1 MYLTHNTRLKYL
13 KSILDDGELK
23 PASKTGKIN
32 EGEGVYKPHEQHF
45 VFFSTTPNLFDPKIK
60 SMVTLYF
67 TLPLKKRTMY
77 IANLHA
83 ADPTKLE
90 EWKFDDGERYTRKI
104 LASESNTV
112 RQKKLMNLYKNSVS
126 KLKDGDWFFIFQQVA
141 IKNNFSLKTLV
152 AISFSISSKF
162 ATNNDIKRVHT
173 LIKKIKTK
181 YPNVQIKIINTD

>member
-1 MYLTHNTRLKYL
+1 
-13 KSILDDGELK
+13 
-23 PASKTGKIN
+23 
-32 EGEGVYKPHEQHF
+32 
-45 VFFSTTPNLFDPKIK
+45 
-60 SMVTLYF
+60 MVTLYF

-83 ADPTKLE
+83 ADPTKLQ
-90 EWKFDDGERYTRKI
+90 EWKVDDGERYIRKI

-126 KLKDGDWFFIFQQVA
+126 KLKDGEWFFIFQQVA

-162 ATNNDIKRVHT
+162 ATNNNIKRVHT